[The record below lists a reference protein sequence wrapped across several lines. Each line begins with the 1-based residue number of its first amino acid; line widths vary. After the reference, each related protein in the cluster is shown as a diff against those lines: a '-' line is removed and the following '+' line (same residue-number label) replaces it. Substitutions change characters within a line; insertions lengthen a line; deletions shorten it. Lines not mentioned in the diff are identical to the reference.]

1 MYHIIVTKW
10 TAWQWMDPPTRLGI
24 VSLCK
29 LAQTKWK
36 QSKLNIRWNARVRW
50 NRETRHYI
58 DLKSGRRGIGTNIK
72 SWIRTKRVQFCD
84 LCFKIVRQFN
94 TREFGTSQ
102 LLKGHFGTMIR
113 NTVKIKMDLRVIV
126 SPKCENAVS
135 RHFSLANAFFD
146 IIFNI
151 ANSITHSWVR
161 VTSKALVTDWTRLG
175 KYRNERTSCYAWN
188 MNKVRKV
195 IFWVPDFAL
204 SRFPKVSLIAEQS
217 AERYPSSSASG
228 KA

>member
-1 MYHIIVTKW
+1 MYHIIVIKW

-113 NTVKIKMDLRVIV
+113 NTVKIKNGP
-126 SPKCENAVS
+126 SSHC
-135 RHFSLANAFFD
+135 
-146 IIFNI
+146 
-151 ANSITHSWVR
+151 
-161 VTSKALVTDWTRLG
+161 VT
-175 KYRNERTSCYAWN
+175 E
-188 MNKVRKV
+188 VRKCCQPSL
-195 IFWVPDFAL
+195 F
-204 SRFPKVSLIAEQS
+204 SCQRFLRHHFQH
-217 AERYPSSSASG
+217 RQQHHTFMSSNLHQPESHR
-228 KA
+228 KH